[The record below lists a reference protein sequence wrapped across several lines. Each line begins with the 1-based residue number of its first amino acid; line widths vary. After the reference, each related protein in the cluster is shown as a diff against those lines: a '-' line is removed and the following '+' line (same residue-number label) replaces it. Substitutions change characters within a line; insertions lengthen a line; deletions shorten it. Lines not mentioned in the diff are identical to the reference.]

1 MWWMRA
7 PTELTAVG
15 GRNVTQKSFLVCQEQ
30 KTDKRSLKIPSL
42 KDKMPTRKIKN
53 CVRKGLTLGHFLR
66 LMWLLLFCFGRI
78 PPNGPPGFPFWGSFG
93 GMVPGALVAHR
104 TCPLG
109 TPGFSRN
116 SLAWSS
122 HGGKPGAQRPSAA
135 QKPLQD
141 LQDMLDVDLSAHSFI
156 MCLVWL
162 FSANPSFTIFTQKP
176 SRRARKKFTK
186 PKNRHVSRRWAGT
199 CRWIGKRRHKV
210 VNKRYRL
217 LGKHAAWIRLK
228 AIRNA
233 RLTRR
238 SAFCVTGKSS
248 QQIASTASRGL
259 MGCSRFWFLLGT
271 ILNHPVVQFGR
282 LWFSGNR
289 QYSLGTTVF
298 NFICKLGNW
307 NPWNA
312 QRVGEASN
320 PGPGPGGSR
329 STERKRK
336 EQTASQEAD
345 VSLATELL
353 HVMEKFQS
361 RADEQGISA
370 PPKKKGKG
378 GNLVP
383 QPKSN
388 LATSLM
394 QILQSALDN
403 SWSGQEII
411 QRMQSKLTKVIAG
424 NLPMDSNE
432 SKTRRSPLLTQNS
445 FLLCLLVRSA
455 GFDLRI
461 LIPIAF

>member
-1 MWWMRA
+1 MGRHLQMDWQ
-7 PTELTAVG
+7 TE
-15 GRNVTQKSFLVCQEQ
+15 TQ
-30 KTDKRSLKIPSL
+30 
-42 KDKMPTRKIKN
+42 
-53 CVRKGLTLGHFLR
+53 
-66 LMWLLLFCFGRI
+66 
-78 PPNGPPGFPFWGSFG
+78 
-93 GMVPGALVAHR
+93 
-104 TCPLG
+104 
-109 TPGFSRN
+109 
-116 SLAWSS
+116 
-122 HGGKPGAQRPSAA
+122 
-135 QKPLQD
+135 
-141 LQDMLDVDLSAHSFI
+141 
-156 MCLVWL
+156 
-162 FSANPSFTIFTQKP
+162 
-176 SRRARKKFTK
+176 
-186 PKNRHVSRRWAGT
+186 
-199 CRWIGKRRHKV
+199 V

-217 LGKHAAWIRLK
+217 LGKQAAWKRLK

-238 SAFCVTGKSS
+238 SAFCVSGKSS
-248 QQIASTASRGL
+248 QQIASTASRGP

-271 ILNHPVVQFGR
+271 FLNHPVVQFGR
-282 LWFSGNR
+282 LWFSGNC
-289 QYSLGTTVF
+289 QYSLGTTVL

-361 RADEQGISA
+361 RGDEQGISA

-403 SWSGQEII
+403 SWSDQEVI

-424 NLPMDSNE
+424 NIPADSSE
-432 SKTRRSPLLTQNS
+432 SKTRRVTFDDPEQFPPLPSGTERR
-445 FLLCLLVRSA
+445 VRSQ
-455 GFDLRI
+455 DSHSKSILRHPHQEPRSTKPNHGVGRSVVDDWSFGSI
-461 LIPIAF
+461 GNQVPRAPQENVLGLWPGSIRLNGIRPRLSPVFLKP